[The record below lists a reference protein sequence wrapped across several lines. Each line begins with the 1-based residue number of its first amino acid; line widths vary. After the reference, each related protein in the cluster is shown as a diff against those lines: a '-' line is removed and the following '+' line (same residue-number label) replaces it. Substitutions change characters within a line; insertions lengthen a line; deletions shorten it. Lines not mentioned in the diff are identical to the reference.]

1 MPGRQQKGVAALRLK
16 DLIQENGAALAPMAG
31 VADRAFRQLCREL
44 GAVYTV
50 GEMASAKGLLLGGS
64 KTAEL
69 LELGPAERPGAV
81 QLFGDDPEVMA
92 RGAEAALAF
101 SPDVIDINMGCPA
114 PKIAGNRAGSAL
126 MKDPELAS
134 RIIRAVKNA
143 SPVPVTVKFRKGW
156 DDASVN
162 AVDFARMAEESG
174 ADAITIHGRTRAQ
187 MYAPPADWDII
198 RQVKEAVSVPV
209 IGNGDVDSPRAAQ
222 AMLRQTGC
230 DLVMVGRGALGRPW
244 LFGQIADLLSGGVP
258 CPDPPM
264 EERMAVM
271 LRQVE
276 LMIAY
281 KGERV
286 ALREARK
293 HCGWYMAGIRGAAAL
308 RRQAGTISAMEDVR
322 ALARAAI
329 LANAGAGE
337 KPSTTEE

>member
-1 MPGRQQKGVAALRLK
+1 MFSATIRGHAKNAPLPGRQQKGVAALRLK
-16 DLIQENGAALAPMAG
+16 DLIQEEGAALAPMAG

-143 SPVPVTVKFRKGW
+143 SPVP
-156 DDASVN
+156 
-162 AVDFARMAEESG
+162 E
-174 ADAITIHGRTRAQ
+174 IGRAH
-187 MYAPPADWDII
+187 
-198 RQVKEAVSVPV
+198 V
-209 IGNGDVDSPRAAQ
+209 
-222 AMLRQTGC
+222 
-230 DLVMVGRGALGRPW
+230 
-244 LFGQIADLLSGGVP
+244 
-258 CPDPPM
+258 
-264 EERMAVM
+264 
-271 LRQVE
+271 
-276 LMIAY
+276 
-281 KGERV
+281 
-286 ALREARK
+286 
-293 HCGWYMAGIRGAAAL
+293 
-308 RRQAGTISAMEDVR
+308 
-322 ALARAAI
+322 
-329 LANAGAGE
+329 
-337 KPSTTEE
+337 